1 MNTPFFETIQKP
13 MESLLPLGIFVIILL
28 AGYLLRRYVLA
39 RLSRW
44 ARQTDARMGEVIVS
58 ALRTPF
64 LLLCLML
71 GIYVALE
78 FSTIPEAFVDRADA
92 GLSILAVFAVA
103 LVTANILTGYAR
115 TRAERIESVLPVTS
129 ITENIIRIVVYGVGI
144 LIILNQFGISIAP
157 ILATLGVGGLAVAL
171 GLKDTLANFFAG
183 LHIVATKQIR
193 VGDYLKLSSGEEGY
207 VHDISWRTTKIRTL
221 AENLVL
227 VPNANL
233 IDQIVTNYN
242 LPEKQLLVTVEL
254 RVHQDSDLEKVER
267 VAWEVAAEVMREVPG
282 GVPDAV
288 PSVRYRGIGASSID
302 FAVFLNGKEFA
313 DQLLIRHEFIKR
325 VHRRFRKEGIVIPYP
340 ITAVN
345 YDQEKRAQGGA

>member
-1 MNTPFFETIQKP
+1 MNTPFFETIQEP
-13 MESLLPLGIFVIILL
+13 MESLVPLGIFVIILL

-92 GLSILAVFAVA
+92 GLSILAVFTVA
-103 LVTANILTGYAR
+103 LVTANILTGFAR
-115 TRAERIESVLPVTS
+115 IRAERTETVPPISS

-193 VGDYLKLSSGEEGY
+193 VGDYLKLSSQEEGY
-207 VHDISWRTTKIRTL
+207 VNDISWRATKIRTL
-221 AENLVL
+221 SGNLIL
-227 VPNANL
+227 VPNAKL
-233 IDQIVTNYN
+233 TELIVTNYT
-242 LPEKQLLVTVEL
+242 LPEKDMAVQVDLG
-254 RVHQDSDLEKVER
+254 VHYKSDLAKVER
-267 VAWEVAAEVMREVPG
+267 VTCEVAAEVMREVPG
-282 GVPDAV
+282 GVPTFG
-288 PSVRYRGIGASSID
+288 PFIRYHTFGESGID
-302 FAVFLNGKEFA
+302 LTVVMRVETFVDQFLIK
-313 DQLLIRHEFIKR
+313 HEFIKR
-325 VHRRFRKEGIVIPYP
+325 LHDRFAREGIVIPYP
-340 ITAVN
+340 IRALN
-345 YDQEKRAQGGA
+345 YDQEKKG

>member
-1 MNTPFFETIQKP
+1 MNDPFFETIQKP
-13 MESLLPLGIFVIILL
+13 VESLLPLGIFVIILL
-28 AGYLLRRYVLA
+28 AGYLLRRFVLA
-39 RLSRW
+39 RLSLW
-44 ARQTDARMGEVIVS
+44 ARQTDPRMGEVIVS

-71 GIYVALE
+71 GVYVALE
-78 FSTIPEAFVDRADA
+78 FSAIPEAFVDKADA
-92 GLSILAVFAVA
+92 GLSILAVFTVA
-103 LVTANILTGYAR
+103 LVTANILTGFAR
-115 TRAERIESVLPVTS
+115 IRAERTETVPPISS

-193 VGDYLKLSSGEEGY
+193 VGDYLKLASGEEGY
-207 VHDISWRTTKIRTL
+207 VQDISWRTTKIRTL
-221 AENLVL
+221 GENLVL

-233 IDQIVTNYN
+233 IDMIVINYN
-242 LPEKQLLVTVEL
+242 LPEKQLLFTVEL
-254 RVHQDSDLEKVER
+254 RVHQDSDLESVER
-267 VAWEVAAEVMREVPG
+267 VVCDVATEVMREVPG
-282 GVPDAV
+282 GVPDFG
-288 PSVRYRGIGASSID
+288 PSVRYRGIGSSSVD
-302 FAVFLNGKEFA
+302 FAVFLSGKEFA

-345 YDQEKRAQGGA
+345 YEQEKRAAGGA